1 MYIIILTDREY
12 GDGHGEE
19 CHLGQGDC
27 GGVGEGGAG
36 LGPAPVQ
43 RHVHHTPPPR
53 QTLLPP
59 HPPPPA
65 GILPI
70 PPLPPP
76 ESVLDILSDLR
87 GGRPPLIAV
96 Q

>member
-1 MYIIILTDREY
+1 MYVYNIILTHREY

-19 CHLGQGDC
+19 GHLGQGDR

-59 HPPPPA
+59 HPPAPP
-65 GILPI
+65 P
-70 PPLPPP
+70 PPP